1 MNDGVMAILMAP
13 VIKKSEPA
21 EGSKNLEG
29 QIIVIKGH
37 LKKKVLFLS
46 RPKIGEGGRCHCPPL
61 VPRFRRP
68 LKKLLTLWTFV
79 ILTLSFHCLYESD
92 IWIKE
97 TIYIQTAINGVS
109 VRIRVLWFY
118 NIFWVTSSQAMSP
131 KLDTV

>member
-46 RPKIGEGGRCHCPPL
+46 RPKIGEGGRCHGPL
-61 VPRFRRP
+61 WYQSSAGPE
-68 LKKLLTLWTFV
+68 KTTYTLNFCDFD
-79 ILTLSFHCLYESD
+79 S
-92 IWIKE
+92 
-97 TIYIQTAINGVS
+97 
-109 VRIRVLWFY
+109 
-118 NIFWVTSSQAMSP
+118 
-131 KLDTV
+131 